1 MIWESFMEG
10 LGGSKSQLGQ
20 WEMEAI
26 TARIPFSETLL
37 GAQHP
42 ISIPAQSFCLRGS

>member
-1 MIWESFMEG
+1 MIWERFMEG
-10 LGGSKSQLGQ
+10 LGGDKIQPGQ
-20 WEMEAI
+20 WDMEAI
-26 TARIPFSETLL
+26 TARTPFSETLL